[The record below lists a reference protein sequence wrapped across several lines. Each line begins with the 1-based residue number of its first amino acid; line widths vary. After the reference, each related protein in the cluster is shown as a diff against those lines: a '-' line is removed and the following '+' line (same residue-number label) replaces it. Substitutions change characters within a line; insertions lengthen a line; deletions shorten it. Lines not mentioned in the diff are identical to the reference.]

1 MQPLPLAPARVLAVS
16 AHPDDAEFFA
26 GATLARLARAGAE
39 VRLVVCSDG
48 ARGGR
53 GLSDPA
59 AVRRAEQA
67 EAAHRLGAAGVAWLG
82 FSDGALAAGD
92 ALRRRLIEAIRAL
105 RPELVLGHDP
115 RTWWTRVGDRVE
127 LGHGDHRAAGEA
139 LLDAVYPRA
148 VSPSFHPALGGDPW
162 CPRELWLFDGAEP
175 DLVVE
180 IGDHLEAKRAA
191 LRAHASQ
198 EAVAGGLVAAS
209 ERLAA
214 HFARDGHPAEAFTRL
229 RIW

>member
-39 VRLVVCSDG
+39 VRLVVCTDG
-48 ARGGR
+48 ALGGR
-53 GLSDPA
+53 DLVDPA
-59 AVRRAEQA
+59 AVRRREQE
-67 EAAHRLGAAGVAWLG
+67 EAARRLGAAGVAWLG

-92 ALRRRLIEAIRAL
+92 ALRRRLIERIRGF

-115 RTWWTRVGDRVE
+115 CTWWTRVGDRVE
-127 LGHGDHRAAGEA
+127 LGHSDHRAAGQA

-148 VSPSFHPALGGDPW
+148 VSPNFHPAVGGEPW
-162 CPRELWLFDGAEP
+162 CPRELWLFDSAEP
-175 DLVVE
+175 DLFVE
-180 IGDHLEAKRAA
+180 IADGGDAKRAA
-191 LRAHASQ
+191 LEAHASQ
-198 EAVAGGLVAAS
+198 QAVAGGLTEAAA
-209 ERLAA
+209 RLASR
-214 HFARDGHPAEAFTRL
+214 FARDGLPMEAFTRL